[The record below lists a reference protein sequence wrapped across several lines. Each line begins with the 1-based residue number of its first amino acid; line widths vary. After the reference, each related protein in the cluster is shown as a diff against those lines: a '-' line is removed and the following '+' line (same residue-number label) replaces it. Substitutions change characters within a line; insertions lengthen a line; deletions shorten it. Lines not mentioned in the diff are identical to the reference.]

1 MRKPE
6 TRTKNQNQKQKK
18 MENSKTTIPY
28 VVQGLEV
35 LRNDNADVLNKRI
48 QSRYTTEIPL
58 APSFDPRPVQTKYTR
73 FGVQDEYRPT
83 SVPIEQDMYPEWK
96 NTQVTNQSKS
106 PFTIPTKNGPPL
118 AYYMNL
124 DKETALQRQGA
135 YMFNSKNLED
145 DSVYQPPQQGDL
157 YQNQNAQYS
166 GGGGSGEY
174 SPTESSPY
182 LFVQPQFSNTRTAP
196 SSGHAR
202 KMEFNQPTQ
211 PRGR

>member
-1 MRKPE
+1 MLSS
-6 TRTKNQNQKQKK
+6 NQITQD
-18 MENSKTTIPY
+18 TTIPY
-28 VVQGLEV
+28 VINGCFV
-35 LRNDNADVLNKRI
+35 LRPDQMDLLNTRI
-48 QSRYTTEIPL
+48 QSRYETDIPL

-73 FGVQDEYRPT
+73 FGVLDEYKT
-83 SVPIEQDMYPEWK
+83 SDTSIQPDEYANWSQSPFNTR
-96 NTQVTNQSKS
+96 NTQ
-106 PFTIPTKNGPPL
+106 PFTAPTLKGPPL
-118 AYYMNL
+118 AYFMNL

>member
-1 MRKPE
+1 MLSS
-6 TRTKNQNQKQKK
+6 NQITQD
-18 MENSKTTIPY
+18 TTIPY
-28 VVQGLEV
+28 VINGCFV
-35 LRNDNADVLNKRI
+35 LRPDQMDLLNTRI
-48 QSRYTTEIPL
+48 QSRYETDIPL

-73 FGVQDEYRPT
+73 FGVLDEYKT
-83 SVPIEQDMYPEWK
+83 SDTSIQPDEYANWSQSPFNTR
-96 NTQVTNQSKS
+96 NTQ
-106 PFTIPTKNGPPL
+106 PFTAPTLKGPPL
-118 AYYMNL
+118 AYFMNL

-145 DSVYQPPQQGDL
+145 DSVYQPPPQGDL

-202 KMEFNQPTQ
+202 KMEFNQSTQ

>member
-1 MRKPE
+1 MD
-6 TRTKNQNQKQKK
+6 
-18 MENSKTTIPY
+18 
-28 VVQGLEV
+28 L
-35 LRNDNADVLNKRI
+35 LNTRI
-48 QSRYTTEIPL
+48 QSRYETDIPL

-73 FGVQDEYRPT
+73 FGVLDEYKTPDT
-83 SVPIEQDMYPEWK
+83 SIQPDEYKNWSQSPFNTR
-96 NTQVTNQSKS
+96 NTQ
-106 PFTIPTKNGPPL
+106 PFTAPTLKGPPL
-118 AYYMNL
+118 AYFMNL

-145 DSVYQPPQQGDL
+145 DSVYQPPPQGDL

-196 SSGHAR
+196 SSGHSR
-202 KMEFNQPTQ
+202 QMEFNQSTQ

>member
-1 MRKPE
+1 MD
-6 TRTKNQNQKQKK
+6 
-18 MENSKTTIPY
+18 
-28 VVQGLEV
+28 L
-35 LRNDNADVLNKRI
+35 LNTRI
-48 QSRYTTEIPL
+48 QSRYETDIPL

-73 FGVQDEYRPT
+73 FGVLDEYKT
-83 SVPIEQDMYPEWK
+83 SDTSIQPDEYANWSQSPFNTR
-96 NTQVTNQSKS
+96 NTQ
-106 PFTIPTKNGPPL
+106 PFTAPTLKGPPL
-118 AYYMNL
+118 AYFMNL

-145 DSVYQPPQQGDL
+145 NSVYQPSQQGDL
-157 YQNQNAQYS
+157 YQNQNAQYN

-196 SSGHAR
+196 SSGHVR
-202 KMEFNQPTQ
+202 QMEFNQPTQ

>member
-1 MRKPE
+1 MLSS
-6 TRTKNQNQKQKK
+6 NQITQD
-18 MENSKTTIPY
+18 TTIPY
-28 VVQGLEV
+28 VINGCFV
-35 LRNDNADVLNKRI
+35 LRPDQMDLLNTRI
-48 QSRYTTEIPL
+48 QSRYETDIPL

-73 FGVQDEYRPT
+73 FGVLDEYKT
-83 SVPIEQDMYPEWK
+83 SDTSIQPDEYANWSQSPFNTR
-96 NTQVTNQSKS
+96 NTQ
-106 PFTIPTKNGPPL
+106 PFTAPTLKGPPL
-118 AYYMNL
+118 AYFMNL

-145 DSVYQPPQQGDL
+145 DSVYQPPPQGDL